1 MAARRK
7 RKEQQPEETRG
18 DAHEPASVPPDA
30 MAGPWDAE
38 AAAPPP
44 EAATPPANDNPPE
57 TGKPSRTQR
66 AVEKLRS
73 VMGRYFKGKKVEM
86 IDDGNSG
93 GVGIKLTYDDPAERP
108 SEDVKQIIKAPAEG
122 NYPGLSFTASIKQW
136 RKKIGADADPKRA
149 TAIRLDTERRF
160 EAVGDQMSQEERLK
174 AEREQAGGSDLGA
187 PSR

>member
-1 MAARRK
+1 MAPRRK

-18 DAHEPASVPPDA
+18 EAHEPPSVPADA
-30 MAGPWDAE
+30 LAGPWDE
-38 AAAPPP
+38 ASG
-44 EAATPPANDNPPE
+44 PPALEVPASPSNDNPPE
-57 TGKPSRTQR
+57 TGKKSRTRR

-86 IDDGNSG
+86 IDDGNAG

-149 TAIRLDTERRF
+149 TAIRLDAERRF
-160 EAVGDQMSQEERLK
+160 EAVSEQMSHEERLK
-174 AEREQAGGSDLGA
+174 SEREQDGNSGPGM
-187 PSR
+187 PS